1 MAEACSILNAENKR
15 SLPAWML
22 KPCSGNQVVKSED
35 QNAKTSESDE
45 QIRNLDQIKP
55 IKRNAGRRLKDVD
68 AEGAGELGVLRR
80 CEGRAKARKTS
91 ENVVKD
97 EFEEIKEVD
106 TGRRLKKVDSAGDG
120 ELGVLRRCGGREK
133 AMRMSKNVVK
143 DEVKKIEE
151 VASKNPRKASEGAAQ
166 KNSRKRKLGNA
177 NSEASSPETIDD
189 EIELTVEDLV
199 SIAEEYVNADE
210 QKQHELENAKTARH
224 YDHTSC
230 HTISTECTAITRN
243 ASPSEHGQD
252 ESSNHQELECRSFK
266 MTGDIVQ
273 DMLNVFL
280 GPLLSKPASA
290 SYVKE
295 PDPVESVTTT
305 IYHVPE
311 KKDWRSEVPR
321 QGEPVVKKKSSLK
334 DKVALFF

>member
-1 MAEACSILNAENKR
+1 MAEACSIFKAENKR

-22 KPCSGNQVVKSED
+22 KSCSGDQVVKTED
-35 QNAKTSESDE
+35 QNVKPSESVE
-45 QIRNLDQIKP
+45 QIRNLDQTKP
-55 IKRNAGRRLKDVD
+55 IKRNAGRRLKDGD
-68 AEGAGELGVLRR
+68 SEGAGELGVLRR

-91 ENVVKD
+91 KNVVKD
-97 EFEEIKEVD
+97 KFEEIEELD
-106 TGRRLKKVDSAGDG
+106 TGKRLKQVDLAGDA
-120 ELGVLRRCGGREK
+120 ELGVLRPCSRGEK
-133 AMRMSKNVVK
+133 SRRVSKNVVK
-143 DEVKKIEE
+143 DGVKEIEE
-151 VASKNPRKASEGAAQ
+151 VASKTPRKASEGAAQ

-177 NSEASSPETIDD
+177 KSEASSPEKNDD

-199 SIAEEYVNADE
+199 SIAKEYVNADE
-210 QKQHELENAKTARH
+210 QKQHELENAKPTRH
-224 YDHTSC
+224 YEHTSS

-243 ASPSEHGQD
+243 TSPNEYRQD
-252 ESSNHQELECRSFK
+252 ESSSQQELPCPPSFK

-280 GPLLSKPASA
+280 GPLLSKPAT
-290 SYVKE
+290 YVKE

-305 IYHVPE
+305 IRHVPE